1 MNALIQ
7 VILRGFESK
16 DIDYKGPMTWDERD
30 NRKGCCEVINSNSRR
45 ATNPSNHHDILVA
58 FS

>member
-16 DIDYKGPMTWDERD
+16 DIDYKGSMTWDERD
-30 NRKGCCEVINSNSRR
+30 NRKGCCEVIK
-45 ATNPSNHHDILVA
+45 DILA
-58 FS
+58 LGNTTFHRIMW